1 MLESDSGQSA
11 EIEKYLVMVGWC
23 YPGASSISWAWQL
36 ERGRRGEACLQCSC
50 SALDR
55 LLSSTTRRSAYKTLP
70 DSTHHPILLR
80 ILTI

>member
-1 MLESDSGQSA
+1 MVCMS
-11 EIEKYLVMVGWC
+11 EIESVCEVKYR
-23 YPGASSISWAWQL
+23 SDQAWQL